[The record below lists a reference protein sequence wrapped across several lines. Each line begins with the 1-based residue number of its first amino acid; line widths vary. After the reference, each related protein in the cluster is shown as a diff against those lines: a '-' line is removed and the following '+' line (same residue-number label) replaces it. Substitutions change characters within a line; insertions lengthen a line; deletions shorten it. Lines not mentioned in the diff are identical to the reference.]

1 MSAADGGGG
10 SAARAMHDDAATPTT
25 LDLIAAKEKVTG
37 RGRVSLRVVE
47 PDEDLDASDVDEADG
62 EGDEEHYHRFW
73 PVRARTESIKRLS
86 KREIERGRMM
96 YPETEYDRPRTRGEC
111 QHGPHAERPC
121 AFVSCRYHLLL
132 DVNEDTGSIKI
143 NFPPEDDSPE
153 ALVRALH
160 AMRDTC
166 ALDVADRGGLTL
178 EEVGERLSLT
188 RERTRQIETRS
199 MAKLKALADLGSLS
213 DWVDVDRCL
222 SRRQYVSPT
231 HDHDGEGDDDPTSH
245 GLTSEA
251 VETVERVEEGS
262 YDPIAHGV
270 GLASFLR

>member
-10 SAARAMHDDAATPTT
+10 SAARAMHDDVATP

-47 PDEDLDASDVDEADG
+47 PDEDLDAAHAEGEAR
-62 EGDEEHYHRFW
+62 EPTVRK
-73 PVRARTESIKRLS
+73 RARHGIRAKTISIKRMS
-86 KREIERGRMM
+86 KRELERGRMM
-96 YPETEYDRPRTRGEC
+96 FPETEYERPVTRGDC
-111 QHGPHAERPC
+111 QYGAFTERPC
-121 AFVSCRYHLLL
+121 AFVGCKHHLYL
-132 DVNEDTGSIKI
+132 DVNPNGNIKV
-143 NFPPEDDSPE
+143 NFPDLEVWDLRE
-153 ALVRALH
+153 
-160 AMRDTC
+160 TC
-166 ALDVADRGGLTL
+166 ALDIADRGGITL
-178 EEVGERLSLT
+178 EEVGEITNLT
-188 RERTRQIETRS
+188 RERVRQLETRGL
-199 MAKLKALADLGSLS
+199 AKLKLLAELGNLS
-213 DWVDVDRCL
+213 DWIDVDRGL